1 MPPPKLQHRDPA
13 LIADRAV
20 SGGWKSGEHHERDRE
35 RAVNLY
41 DEKTLRHQ
49 NGALNIYVIWCWEKL
64 GRKEDFEDCKARVLC
79 TGAPIPAMH
88 ELKDFWRFYKTQSK
102 GRLGESPTTKSL
114 LSKAK
119 AFKAGFRRL
128 TNSELGDADTE
139 EINRWLRKV
148 LPYEPGSDVH
158 DIEKPKYNL
167 KPLDLDRLID
177 RLWAGHDLHY
187 THERNRIQFHLL
199 LLWFCNSGA
208 RRGGLFTAGVPY
220 KVRTTAA
227 ISLSNAD
234 PEEDVSLVLERT
246 AEGKPRFLFKL
257 DQRTVKNN
265 KYQENKRFGVSGR
278 EHSILR
284 YDSVFLLLNLAIADG
299 ALHPKVLEAML
310 KNGGDGQVKWNK
322 SARDL
327 PVCRQVDRQGN
338 VHPTK
343 AMTFAVFESIFRG
356 LLLQEGYFEVS
367 VSMHM
372 IRRELGKQLD
382 ERYTETER
390 SQHVLHADRRV
401 FGQSYVANVSS
412 CDGFAAFRGEKL
424 DHTAVE
430 YFQGISQ
437 FRQPGLPTRLSA
449 AQREGV
455 RRLPEILMYDK
466 EIAQAPDENSRSRVK
481 RERQNALRKA
491 EQTAL
496 RRHRQDS
503 LAKLRRERLEG
514 RLSQAPSEDPDPL
527 KALIPERGR
536 IAEKMA
542 STSPASDEVK
552 LEVMRDMLSLLRTSG
567 GVFYRPGE
575 VPKNGKCPYCDTAL
589 ESIERR
595 KRCKHVHNCRRRA
608 VAERLG
614 VLKSKLKFCF
624 FCMDFLR
631 CDEWEE
637 DYRNHLST
645 PLKQCGSITYRS
657 TLIRPAFCLLCIQS
671 EHLSPCQ
678 RMRSWERDINA
689 IRHMEE
695 SHSWPWSCGQ
705 CSYSCETEEAGY
717 YHLHDVHGYQLQ
729 KKRKYGRTTNP
740 SHAPIPVAD
749 TLGTTSPHSTD
760 ASTETPDEL
769 DDLMSKYLNFP
780 PSPPHTGSPSSDI
793 ISTNSPPSFC
803 ISPSLLHSSSPP
815 YSDQII
821 YMANSC
827 VPQRSR

>member
-49 NGALNIYVIWCWEKL
+49 DGALNIYAIWCWEKS
-64 GRKEDFEDCKARVLC
+64 GRKEDFEACKARVLC

-102 GRLGESPTTKSL
+102 GRLRESPTTKSL

-167 KPLDLDRLID
+167 KPPDLDRLID
-177 RLWAGHDLHY
+177 RLWAGHDLYY
-187 THERNRIQFHLL
+187 THERNRIH
-199 LLWFCNSGA
+199 
-208 RRGGLFTAGVPY
+208 
-220 KVRTTAA
+220 
-227 ISLSNAD
+227 
-234 PEEDVSLVLERT
+234 
-246 AEGKPRFLFKL
+246 
-257 DQRTVKNN
+257 
-265 KYQENKRFGVSGR
+265 FGVSGR

-299 ALHPKVLEAML
+299 ALRPEDLEAML
-310 KNGGDGQVKWNK
+310 KNGGDGQVEWNK

-343 AMTFAVFESIFRG
+343 AMTFAVFASIFRG

-390 SQHVLHADRRV
+390 SQHVLHADRRA
-401 FGQSYVANVSS
+401 FGQSYVVNVSS

-449 AQREGV
+449 AQREEV

-466 EIAQAPDENSRSRVK
+466 EIAQAPNENSRSRVK

-491 EQTAL
+491 EQTTL

-503 LAKLRRERLEG
+503 LVQLRRERLLEG
-514 RLSQAPSEDPDPL
+514 RPSQAPSEDPDPL
-527 KALIPERGR
+527 KALIPEKGR
-536 IAEKMA
+536 IADKM
-542 STSPASDEVK
+542 
-552 LEVMRDMLSLLRTSG
+552 
-567 GVFYRPGE
+567 
-575 VPKNGKCPYCDTAL
+575 
-589 ESIERR
+589 
-595 KRCKHVHNCRRRA
+595 
-608 VAERLG
+608 
-614 VLKSKLKFCF
+614 
-624 FCMDFLR
+624 
-631 CDEWEE
+631 
-637 DYRNHLST
+637 
-645 PLKQCGSITYRS
+645 
-657 TLIRPAFCLLCIQS
+657 
-671 EHLSPCQ
+671 
-678 RMRSWERDINA
+678 
-689 IRHMEE
+689 
-695 SHSWPWSCGQ
+695 
-705 CSYSCETEEAGY
+705 TEEAGY

-729 KKRKYGRTTNP
+729 KKRKYGTAMKSSRAPTPTNWTT
-740 SHAPIPVAD
+740 
-749 TLGTTSPHSTD
+749 
-760 ASTETPDEL
+760 
-769 DDLMSKYLNFP
+769 
-780 PSPPHTGSPSSDI
+780 
-793 ISTNSPPSFC
+793 
-803 ISPSLLHSSSPP
+803 
-815 YSDQII
+815 
-821 YMANSC
+821 
-827 VPQRSR
+827 